1 MRLMPGLITLLDDR
15 MWPRA
20 AGRYI
25 HSENQPIT
33 KLYQNLLKSLKSFL

>member
-1 MRLMPGLITLLDDR
+1 MRLMPGLLNLLNDR

-20 AGRYI
+20 AGRSI

-33 KLYQNLLKSLKSFL
+33 ELMITRR